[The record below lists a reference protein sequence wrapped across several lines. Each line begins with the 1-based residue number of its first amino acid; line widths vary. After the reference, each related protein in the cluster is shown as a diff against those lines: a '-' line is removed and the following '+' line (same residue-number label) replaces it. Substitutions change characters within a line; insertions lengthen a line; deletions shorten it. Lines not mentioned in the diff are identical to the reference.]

1 MLKNKINNQL
11 IIEKTRIASSFFS
24 RFKGL
29 MLETKQDYA
38 LIFVLEKETIIGAS
52 IHMMFVFFPI
62 DIIYLNKDK
71 KVIKIMKRILPFTL
85 FITPVKCKYIIELK
99 NSKTLQLNDK
109 ISFK

>member
-1 MLKNKINNQL
+1 MKIKSKIDIFDVAVCSTLFSHLRGFMFRFPKND
-11 IIEKTRIASSFFS
+11 
-24 RFKGL
+24 GL
-29 MLETKQDYA
+29 LF
-38 LIFVLEKETIIGAS
+38 IFNKEGYISLHTF
-52 IHMMFVFFPI
+52 FVFFPI